1 MKKFFLFIA
10 IICFLPINVDAQVDW
25 PYFDD
30 NSNTILVPK
39 KSQLFPLGWGEDSVR
54 GERAHKAKLNRDRE
68 VSNYLH
74 NKALK
79 LSKNTELPVVG
90 FAKLDSKQSR
100 FDYYIVEYG
109 NKLYYLAASDCPDN
123 SLIENKNNSI
133 GDRYEELKEEIESLS
148 EQFAYQTL
156 IKKQEYEARVSY
168 LESNKQHIVDSLSG
182 GLIASM
188 KADFDQQYA
197 AWVSSVDAQTK
208 KAASI
213 IRINAAYLD
222 SPNSAAGCDYV
233 LRYTNTGKKTIKYL
247 NWSGTTYNAVNDKV
261 YCTIRHT
268 CAFNG
273 KDTGPVEPGQTS
285 GGVWEAI
292 IYNWSATELRLNS
305 IVITYMDGSSVSI
318 PGKAALEARNAPNL
332 ERLSYDI
339 DGVKYANG
347 VTVDGEIKRLK
358 RAVHDLNNPEL
369 ALLSP
374 IPELES
380 ELSIYTRIKELASEI
395 RQLKK
400 NNYLPQWNLP
410 ESVKR
415 LKLIDLQGI

>member
-1 MKKFFLFIA
+1 MKQLCLIVA
-10 IICFLPINVDAQVDW
+10 LILLLPINVDAQVDW
-25 PYFDD
+25 PYFED

-39 KSQLFPLGWGEDSVR
+39 KSQLFPLGWGEDTVR
-54 GERAHKAKLNRDRE
+54 AERDHKAKINRDRE

-79 LSKNTELPVVG
+79 FSKNIELPVVG
-90 FAKLDSKQSR
+90 FAKLDSQQSK
-100 FDYYIVEYG
+100 FDYYIVEYE

-123 SLIENKNNSI
+123 TLIENKNNSI
-133 GDRYEELKEEIESLS
+133 VDRYEELKEEIESLS
-148 EQFAYQTL
+148 EQYAYQTL
-156 IKKQEYEARVSY
+156 IKKQEYESRVRY
-168 LESNKQHIVDSLSG
+168 LENNKQHVVDSLSE
-182 GLIASM
+182 GLIANM
-188 KADFDQQYA
+188 KADYDQKYE

-208 KAASI
+208 RAASI
-213 IRINAAYLD
+213 IRINSAYLD
-222 SPNSAAGCDYV
+222 SPNTAAGCDYI

-247 NWSGTTYNAVNDKV
+247 NWSGTTYNDVHDKV

-268 CAFNG
+268 CSFNG

-292 IYNWSATELRLNS
+292 IYNWSATELRLNT

-318 PGKAALEARNAPNL
+318 PGKVALEASNAPNM

-339 DGVKYANG
+339 DGVKYANA
-347 VTVDGEIKRLK
+347 VIVDSEIKRLK
-358 RAVHDLNNPEL
+358 RATQDMTRPEF

-374 IPELES
+374 SPELES
-380 ELSIYTRIKELASEI
+380 ELAIYARIKELASEL

-400 NNYLPQWNLP
+400 NNYLPQWSMP

-415 LKLIDLQGI
+415 LKLVDLQGI

>member
-1 MKKFFLFIA
+1 MKQLCLIVA
-10 IICFLPINVDAQVDW
+10 LILLLPINVDAQVDW

-30 NSNTILVPK
+30 NTNTILIPK
-39 KSQLFPLGWGEDSVR
+39 KSHLFPLGWGEDTVR
-54 GERAHKAKLNRDRE
+54 AERDHKAKINRDRE

-79 LSKNTELPVVG
+79 FSKNIELPVVG
-90 FAKLDSKQSR
+90 FAKLDSQQSK
-100 FDYYIVEYG
+100 FDYYIVEYE

-123 SLIENKNNSI
+123 TLIENKNNSI
-133 GDRYEELKEEIESLS
+133 VDRYEELKEEIESLS
-148 EQFAYQTL
+148 EQYAYQTL
-156 IKKQEYEARVSY
+156 IKKQEYESRVRY
-168 LESNKQHIVDSLSG
+168 LENNKQHVVDSLSE
-182 GLIASM
+182 GLIANM
-188 KADFDQQYA
+188 KADYDQKYE

-208 KAASI
+208 RAASI
-213 IRINAAYLD
+213 IRINSAYLD
-222 SPNSAAGCDYV
+222 SPNTAAGCDYI

-247 NWSGTTYNAVNDKV
+247 NWSGTTYNDVHDKV

-268 CAFNG
+268 CSFNG

-292 IYNWSATELRLNS
+292 IYNWSATELRLNT

-318 PGKAALEARNAPNL
+318 PGKVALEASNAPNM

-339 DGVKYANG
+339 DGVKYANA
-347 VTVDGEIKRLK
+347 VIVDSEIKRLK
-358 RAVHDLNNPEL
+358 RATQDMTRPEF

-374 IPELES
+374 SPELES
-380 ELSIYTRIKELASEI
+380 ELAIYARIKELASEL

-400 NNYLPQWNLP
+400 NNYLPQWSMP

-415 LKLIDLQGI
+415 LKLVDLQGI